1 MLPLGFALPAILLL
15 LVALFVAVRDLRS
28 ALARVRAVGAGPL
41 VTNTGE
47 VFMILAAI
55 AVFQQGRPAGLMLSP
70 VGGYLLFFG
79 GAVLVF
85 VGMTMESL
93 RANRG

>member
-1 MLPLGFALPAILLL
+1 MLPLGFALPVIALL
-15 LVALFVAVRDLRS
+15 LVALFVAVRDLRN
-28 ALARVRAVGAGPL
+28 AARRLRMTGAGPL

-47 VFMILAAI
+47 VSMILAAI
-55 AVFQQGRPAGLMLSP
+55 AVFQQGRPAGLMLAP
-70 VGGYLLFFG
+70 VGGYLLFLG

-93 RANRG
+93 RANRP